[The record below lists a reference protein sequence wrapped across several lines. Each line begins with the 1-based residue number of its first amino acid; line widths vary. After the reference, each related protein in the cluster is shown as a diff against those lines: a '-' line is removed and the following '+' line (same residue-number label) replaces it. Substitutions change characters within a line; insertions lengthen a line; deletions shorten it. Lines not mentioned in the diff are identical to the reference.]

1 MKKLIK
7 TSEILTAFNVL
18 NSAKYGS
25 MEDADKIKVWK
36 ITRVLKPIA
45 TKFDEDS
52 KDAAE
57 KMKPKDKDY
66 DDTLQKAQEYE
77 RKIRDSKTNAKDLP
91 MGAAEYDAFIE
102 KFKEY
107 NKLVGKAVEEFANK
121 EVKVELEPL
130 NDDAFG
136 KLMASNEW
144 TMGQAV
150 ALSEIICSDSAES
163 TEEVEPEEKKKKK

>member
-1 MKKLIK
+1 MKKTIK
-7 TSEILTAFNVL
+7 TSEILAAYNVL
-18 NSAKYGS
+18 NTAKYGS

-36 ITRVLKPIA
+36 ITRTLKPIA

-57 KMKPKDKDY
+57 KMKPKDKDF
-66 DDTLQKAQEYE
+66 DEKLQKAQKYE
-77 RKIRDSKTNAKDLP
+77 RMIRDNKANMEKLP
-91 MGAAEYDAFIE
+91 MGSAEYEAFIE

-107 NKLVGKAVEEFANK
+107 NKLVGKAVEDFANK
-121 EVKVELEPL
+121 EVKVSFEPL

-136 KLMASNEW
+136 RLMASNEW

-150 ALSEIICSDSAES
+150 ALSEIIVAD
-163 TEEVEPEEKKKKK
+163 EVKAEKK

>member
-1 MKKLIK
+1 MTKKIK
-7 TSEILTAFNVL
+7 TSEILAAYNVL
-18 NSAKYGS
+18 NTAKYGS

-36 ITRVLKPIA
+36 ITRALKPIA

-57 KMKPKDKDY
+57 KMKPKDKDF
-66 DDTLQKAQEYE
+66 DETLQKAQEYE
-77 RKIRDSKTNAKDLP
+77 RIIRDPKADTKKLP

-107 NKLVGKAVEEFANK
+107 NKLVGKAVEDFANK
-121 EVKVELEPL
+121 EVKVSFEPL

-163 TEEVEPEEKKKKK
+163 TEEAEPKDKKKK

>member
-1 MKKLIK
+1 MTKKIK
-7 TSEILTAFNVL
+7 TSEILAAYNVL
-18 NSAKYGS
+18 NTAKYGS

-36 ITRVLKPIA
+36 ITRALKPIA
-45 TKFDEDS
+45 TKFDEDR

-57 KMKPKDKDY
+57 KFKPKDKDFDEKY
-66 DDTLQKAQEYE
+66 QKAQEYE
-77 RKIRDSKTNAKDLP
+77 RIIRDPKADTKKLP

-107 NKLVGKAVEEFANK
+107 NKLVGKAVEDFANK
-121 EVKVELEPL
+121 EVKVSFEPL
-130 NDDAFG
+130 SDDAFG

-163 TEEVEPEEKKKKK
+163 TEEAEPKEKKKK

>member
-1 MKKLIK
+1 MTKKIK
-7 TSEILTAFNVL
+7 TSEILAAYNVL
-18 NSAKYGS
+18 NTAKYGS

-36 ITRVLKPIA
+36 ITRALKPIA

-57 KMKPKDKDY
+57 KFKPKDKDF
-66 DDTLQKAQEYE
+66 DETLQKAQEYE
-77 RKIRDSKTNAKDLP
+77 RMIRDPKVDASKLP

-102 KFKEY
+102 KFKKY
-107 NKLVGKAVEEFANK
+107 NKLVEKAVKDFANK
-121 EVKVELEPL
+121 EVSLEIDAIS
-130 NDDAFG
+130 DDTFG

-163 TEEVEPEEKKKKK
+163 TEEAEPKEKKKK

>member
-1 MKKLIK
+1 MKKSIK
-7 TSEILTAFNVL
+7 TSEILAAYNVL
-18 NSAKYGS
+18 NTAKYGS

-36 ITRVLKPIA
+36 ITRALKPIA
-45 TKFDEDS
+45 TKFDEDR

-57 KMKPKDKDY
+57 KFKPKDKDFDEKY
-66 DDTLQKAQEYE
+66 QKAQEYE
-77 RKIRDSKTNAKDLP
+77 RIIRDPKADTKKLP

-121 EVKVELEPL
+121 EVKVSFEPL

-136 KLMASNEW
+136 KLMSSNEW

-163 TEEVEPEEKKKKK
+163 ADEAEPKDKKKK